1 MTLRQIPAYCLTVGY
16 ALVDRAHSGVSSP
29 AALHDPALGPGA
41 AVAGF
46 PPSPHQR
53 DSRAR
58 VLAAA
63 LSCVERFGVQKTT
76 VDDVARGAGVSRAT
90 VYRAFPGGRDEIFG
104 ALVEAEVSGFFAELA
119 GRLEA
124 ADGLEEL
131 LVAALTASAEQLARH
146 EGLRTLLAEE
156 PELVLPAVSFH
167 GLDRLLEVTAAF
179 LGPYLAPH
187 LEATEGRRVAEWLTR
202 LVLSY
207 VACPVGT
214 PELGLVGTRRRSG
227 AVPFALHPEPIDE
240 ELARRLVRCFVLP
253 GIHVLTAAEGS
264 GARSDPPDEQ
274 GDTLRW
280 PAISTT

>member
-1 MTLRQIPAYCLTVGY
+1 MGY
-16 ALVDRAHSGVSSP
+16 ALVDRAHSGSSRP
-29 AALHDPALGPGA
+29 AAVHDPALGPGA
-41 AVAGF
+41 AADGC

-63 LSCVERFGVQKTT
+63 LSCVERFGVAKTT

-90 VYRAFPGGRDEIFG
+90 VYRAFPGGREEIFSS
-104 ALVEAEVSGFFAELA
+104 LVEAEASRYFAELA

-124 ADGLEEL
+124 TDGLEEL
-131 LVAALTASAEQLARH
+131 LVVALTASAEQLARH
-146 EGLRTLLAEE
+146 EGLRTLLAEQ

-179 LGPYLAPH
+179 LKPYLAPH

-207 VACPVGT
+207 VACPAGT
-214 PELGLVGTRRRSG
+214 PGLDLIGARRRSG
-227 AVPFALHPEPIDE
+227 AVPFVLHPEPIDE
-240 ELARRLVRCFVLP
+240 EFARRLVRCFVLP
-253 GIHVLTAAEGS
+253 GIHVLTAAERS
-264 GARSDPPDEQ
+264 GTRSDPQDEQ
-274 GDTLRW
+274 GDTLTW